1 MSKKIFIFVGASA
14 SGKTTTENMLID
26 AGYVDRIIS
35 YTSRDIRPDIEKDGV
50 DYYFRSVKE
59 CLSQKNVL
67 EIHITP
73 EWVYSVSEEELLSHE
88 GDKDLIYSCINVKP
102 AEDMYNYIKNNNLDI
117 EPVIVF
123 FNINIEQRIKL
134 LKARGETDEDIN
146 LRLSRED
153 TLDDF
158 SIKPAFILTDLYSAY
173 EDFLEKGGF
182 NGK

>member
-26 AGYVDRIIS
+26 AGYVDRVVS
-35 YTSRDIRPDIEKDGV
+35 YTSRAIRPDIEAEGV

-59 CLSQKNVL
+59 CLGQKNVL

-88 GDKDLIYSCINVKP
+88 SNKDLIYSCINIKP
-102 AEDMYNYIKNNNLDI
+102 AEDMFKYIKDNNLDI
-117 EPVIVF
+117 EPIIVF
-123 FNINIEQRIKL
+123 FDINTEQRIKL
-134 LKARGETDEDIN
+134 LKGRGESDSDIA

-153 TLDDF
+153 TIEDF
-158 SIKPAFILTDLYSAY
+158 SVNPEFILTDIYKAY
-173 EDFLEKGGF
+173 DDFLEKGGF
-182 NGK
+182 NVN